1 MLTLLI
7 LRPWKFRDAL
17 KIQENLKEVI
27 LGKTFS
33 EKILGLKAQKSVQ
46 AGEVVTVSP
55 DYILSHD
62 NSAAIIKEFQKLGVK
77 KVISPQKIVIV
88 LDHVAP
94 ASSEQYALNHK
105 RIRAFVSEQKIK
117 NFFDIPSGVCHQVF
131 SENGFALPG
140 KLILGADSHTTSYG
154 AFGAFAAG
162 IGRSE
167 VATLWATDEIWLR
180 VPETIKIVIEGK
192 LPFGVYAKDVILK
205 IIGEEGA
212 DRANYKAVEF
222 TGKAVKE
229 FSLASR
235 LVLANMAAE
244 MGAKNGYFV
253 PDEKTLGW
261 LKERAKDKFEVIT
274 SDQDA
279 GYEAVLNYN
288 VTSLEPQVA
297 CPHTV
302 DNVKP
307 ISEAEGEEFNQA
319 VIGTCTNGRLE
330 DLEIAARLLKGK
342 KVHPKVRVL
351 IIPASRQVYLQALKK
366 GILEALAEAGCVIL
380 NPGCGPC
387 LGAHQGVLAPGEVA
401 LSTSNRNFRG
411 RMGSREAQIYLASP
425 ATVAASS
432 LEGKITD
439 PRKFL

>member
-1 MLTLLI
+1 
-7 LRPWKFRDAL
+7 
-17 KIQENLKEVI
+17 

-33 EKILGLKAQKSVQ
+33 EKILGLKAQKEVQ

-62 NSAAIIKEFQKLGVK
+62 NSAAIIKEFRKLGVK
-77 KVISPQKIVIV
+77 DVRSPQKLVII
-88 LDHVAP
+88 LDHVVP
-94 ASSEQYALNHK
+94 ASSERYALNHK
-105 RIRAFVSEQKIK
+105 NIREFVSEQKIQ
-117 NFFDIPSGVCHQVF
+117 NFFDIQNGICHQVF

-167 VATLWATDEIWLR
+167 VASLWATDEIWLR
-180 VPETIKIVIEGK
+180 VPETIKIEIEGK
-192 LPFGVYAKDVILK
+192 LPSAVYAKDVILK

-222 TGKAVKE
+222 TGEAVKN
-229 FSLASR
+229 FRLASR
-235 LVLANMAAE
+235 LVLTNMAAE
-244 MGAKNGYFV
+244 MGAKNGYFE
-253 PDEKTLGW
+253 PDEETLLW
-261 LKERAKDKFEVIT
+261 LKERAKDEFDVIT
-274 SDQDA
+274 SDSDA
-279 GYEAVLNYN
+279 RYEVVLSYN
-288 VTSLEPQVA
+288 ISSLEPQVA
-297 CPHTV
+297 TPHTV

-307 ISEAEGEEFNQA
+307 VSDVEGKEFHQA

-330 DLEIAARLLKGK
+330 DLEIAARIFKGK

-351 IIPASRQVYLQALKK
+351 VIPASRREYLLALKK
-366 GILEALAEAGCVIL
+366 GILEILAGAGCVIL

-387 LGAHQGVLAPGEVA
+387 LGAHQGILAPGEVA
-401 LSTSNRNFRG
+401 LSTANRNFQG
-411 RMGSREAQIYLASP
+411 RMGSREAQIFLASP
-425 ATVAASS
+425 ATVASSS

>member
-1 MLTLLI
+1 
-7 LRPWKFRDAL
+7 
-17 KIQENLKEVI
+17 

-33 EKILGLKAQKSVQ
+33 EKILGIKAQKEVQ

-77 KVISPQKIVIV
+77 GVMSPQKLVII
-88 LDHVAP
+88 LDHVVP
-94 ASSEQYALNHK
+94 AASEKYALNHK
-105 RIRAFVSEQKIK
+105 IIREFVSGQKIQ
-117 NFFDIPSGVCHQVF
+117 NFFDIPSGICHQVF

-180 VPETIKIVIEGK
+180 VPETIKIEIEGG
-192 LPFGVYAKDVILK
+192 LPAGVYAKDVILK
-205 IIGEEGA
+205 IIGDEGA

-222 TGKAVKE
+222 TGQAVKK
-229 FSLASR
+229 FSVASR

-244 MGAKNGYFV
+244 MGAKNGYFE
-253 PDEKTLGW
+253 PDEETLRW
-261 LKERAKDKFEVIT
+261 LKGRTKDKFKVIS
-274 SDQDA
+274 SDPDA
-279 GYEAVLNYN
+279 RYEAVLNYN
-288 VTSLEPQVA
+288 ISSLEPQVA

-307 ISEAEGEEFNQA
+307 ISGAEGKEFHQA

-330 DLEIAARLLKGK
+330 DLETAARILKGK
-342 KVHPKVRVL
+342 KVHPNVRVL
-351 IIPASRQVYLQALKK
+351 IIPASRQEYLHALKK
-366 GILEALAEAGCVIL
+366 GILEILAEAGCVIL

-401 LSTSNRNFRG
+401 LSTANRNFQG

-432 LEGKITD
+432 IEGKIAD

>member
-1 MLTLLI
+1 
-7 LRPWKFRDAL
+7 
-17 KIQENLKEVI
+17 

-33 EKILGLKAQKSVQ
+33 EKVLGLKARKEVQ

-62 NSAAIIKEFQKLGVK
+62 NSAAIIKEFRKLGIKDV
-77 KVISPQKIVIV
+77 VSPQKLVII
-88 LDHVAP
+88 LDHVVP
-94 ASSEQYALNHK
+94 AASEKYALNHK
-105 RIRAFVSEQKIK
+105 TIREFVSSQKIQ
-117 NFFDIPSGVCHQVF
+117 NFFDIPSGICHQVF
-131 SENGFALPG
+131 SENGYALPG

-180 VPETIKIVIEGK
+180 VPETIKIQIEGD
-192 LPFGVYAKDVILK
+192 LPSGVFVKDVILK

-212 DRANYKAVEF
+212 DRANYRAVEF
-222 TGKAVKE
+222 AGEAVKK
-229 FSLASR
+229 FSVASR

-244 MGAKNGYFV
+244 MGAKNGYFE
-253 PDEKTLGW
+253 PDEGILSW
-261 LKERAKDKFEVIT
+261 LKGRAKHEFEVIT
-274 SDQDA
+274 SDPDA
-279 GYEAVLNYN
+279 RYDAVLNYDIS
-288 VTSLEPQVA
+288 SLEPQVA
-297 CPHTV
+297 FPHTV

-307 ISEAEGEEFNQA
+307 ISEAEGKEFHQA

-330 DLEIAARLLKGK
+330 DLEIAARILKGK
-342 KVHPKVRVL
+342 KVHPKIRAL
-351 IIPASRQVYLQALKK
+351 IIPASRQEYLHALKK
-366 GILEALAEAGCVIL
+366 GVLEILAEAGCVIL

-387 LGAHQGVLAPGEVA
+387 LGAHQGILAPGEVA
-401 LSTSNRNFRG
+401 LSTANRNFQG
-411 RMGSREAQIYLASP
+411 RMGSREALIYLASP